1 MKRTR
6 WLLIGLLLLASAGC
20 ARRDWVSD
28 MLTLADVT
36 GTWTGSIVC
45 QGGTTAMGEV
55 PVRATFRQ
63 SGSRV
68 TGTVSVPRVAL
79 GDREVE
85 GVVNGD
91 VLGFTGRQVSA
102 EATVDG
108 EEMTGL
114 LTAVG
119 YCSPFGASFG
129 ISSRSSFFLRRES
142 SARPGSRQQ

>member
-6 WLLIGLLLLASAGC
+6 WLLIALLVLASASC

-36 GTWTGSIVC
+36 GTWTGASVC
-45 QGGTTAMGEV
+45 GI
-55 PVRATFRQ
+55 RALRITFRQ

-68 TGTVSVPRVAL
+68 TGTLSGQRGAAW
-79 GDREVE
+79 GDIELE

-91 VLGFTGRQVSA
+91 VLRFTGRDVGV

-108 EEMTGL
+108 DEMTGL
-114 LTAVG
+114 ITVG
-119 YCSPFGASFG
+119 VGFGMPIGCNRAPFH
-129 ISSRSSFFLRRES
+129 LRRES
-142 SARPGSRQQ
+142 SGRPGPEPR

>member
-6 WLLIGLLLLASAGC
+6 WLLIALFLLTGAGC

-36 GTWTGSIVC
+36 GTWTGSYVC
-45 QGGTTAMGEV
+45 DSRSMGVGVEF
-55 PVRATFRQ
+55 RATFRQ

-68 TGTVSVPRVAL
+68 TGTISSASTRPGRIEL
-79 GDREVE
+79 E

-91 VLGFTGRQVSA
+91 VLSFTGRSLSV

-108 EEMTGL
+108 DEMSGVLTG
-114 LTAVG
+114 TATCNT
-119 YCSPFGASFG
+119 YSKSPFD
-129 ISSRSSFFLRRES
+129 LRRES
-142 SARPGSRQQ
+142 SGRPGAR